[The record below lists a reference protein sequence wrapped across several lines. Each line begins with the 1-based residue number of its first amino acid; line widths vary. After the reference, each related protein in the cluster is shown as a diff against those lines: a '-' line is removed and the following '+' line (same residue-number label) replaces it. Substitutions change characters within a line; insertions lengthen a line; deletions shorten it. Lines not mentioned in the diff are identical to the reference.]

1 MKQKKSKRASQP
13 DRKEVRNL
21 DDEIVEL
28 SVLLPRQQAVPLER
42 EARRR
47 GLTAGQ
53 MIRSLIRNFFLCQ
66 ATLHRN

>member
-1 MKQKKSKRASQP
+1 MKSKPSKP
-13 DRKEVRNL
+13 KEIPRKEVRAL
-21 DDEIVEL
+21 DEEMVEL
-28 SVLLPRQQAVPLER
+28 SVLLPRNQAMPLER

-66 ATLHRN
+66 SALPRN

>member
-1 MKQKKSKRASQP
+1 MKHKKTKHVSQVN
-13 DRKEVRNL
+13 RKEVRTL
-21 DDEIVEL
+21 DDDMVEL
-28 SVLLPRQQAVPLER
+28 SVLLPRDQAVPLER

>member
-1 MKQKKSKRASQP
+1 MKHKKTKHVSQAN
-13 DRKEVRNL
+13 RKEVRAL
-21 DDEIVEL
+21 DNDMVEL
-28 SVLLPRQQAVPLER
+28 SVLLTRQQAVPLER
-42 EARRR
+42 EASRR

>member
-1 MKQKKSKRASQP
+1 MKSKPSKPKVIQ
-13 DRKEVRNL
+13 RKEVRAL
-21 DDEIVEL
+21 DDDMVEL
-28 SVLLPRQQAVPLER
+28 SVLLPRNQAMPLER

-66 ATLHRN
+66 SALPRN

>member
-1 MKQKKSKRASQP
+1 MKHKRTKPVSQVN
-13 DRKEVRNL
+13 RKDLRAL
-21 DDEIVEL
+21 DDDMVEL

-42 EARRR
+42 EAKRR

-66 ATLHRN
+66 ATVHRN

>member
-1 MKQKKSKRASQP
+1 MKSKPSKQKEAQ
-13 DRKEVRNL
+13 RKEVRSL
-21 DDEIVEL
+21 DADMVEL

-66 ATLHRN
+66 TALHRN